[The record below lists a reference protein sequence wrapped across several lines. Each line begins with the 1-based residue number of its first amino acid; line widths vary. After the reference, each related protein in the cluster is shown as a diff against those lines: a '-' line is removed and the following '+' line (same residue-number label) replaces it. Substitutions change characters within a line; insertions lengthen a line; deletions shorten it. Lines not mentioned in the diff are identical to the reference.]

1 MIAASSSRSVPMP
14 SPNIFQRPA
23 PRVVPKRDP
32 LVGFEVRRALLLHQA
47 GQVDEAVQIYE
58 KLLGQHPQQ
67 FESLHF
73 LAVAH
78 IQGGRHDQAAQAV
91 PESKQRQLQ
100 LAQTRAQC
108 QVVLHQY
115 RHVVH
120 GPRSVTLAV
129 APVVVGVHAV
139 PGPVQCPDQAV
150 IPGAVLAETV
160 REQDVGTHRL
170 GRPQEGLDRNGVL
183 LGPELRR
190 GHGRIR
196 ALLDNG

>member
-78 IQGGRHDQAAQAV
+78 IQGGRHDQAL
-91 PESKQRQLQ
+91 PLLE
-100 LAQTRAQC
+100 RAL
-108 QVVLHQY
+108 VE
-115 RHVVH
+115 R
-120 GPRSVTLAV
+120 
-129 APVVVGVHAV
+129 
-139 PGPVQCPDQAV
+139 PGM
-150 IPGAVLAETV
+150 
-160 REQDVGTHRL
+160 
-170 GRPQEGLDRNGVL
+170 
-183 LGPELRR
+183 PELSKL
-190 GHGRIR
+190 HEASLR
-196 ALLDNG
+196 ALGQSPAG